1 MPCCYFLKAIARAS
15 LLLNFEPSGG
25 AEELGLVSGAV
36 PWQVTRAVLPAGAGR
51 PRSVRN
57 VRF

>member
-25 AEELGLVSGAV
+25 AEELGLVAGAV
-36 PWQVTRAVLPAGAGR
+36 PWLGSEEQCR
-51 PRSVRN
+51 
-57 VRF
+57 